1 MKIASEPF
9 RCKIEIIEKAISKQD
24 SHDDDS
30 EDDEDDVKNND
41 FITIDDNIDIDI
53 DIGKY

>member
-24 SHDDDS
+24 SHDD
-30 EDDEDDVKNND
+30 EDDIENND
-41 FITIDDNIDIDI
+41 TIKLLMILIKLLMI
-53 DIGKY
+53 LIIS